1 MKTFKK
7 TLLATSILGF
17 ASASLGAEL
26 SATAVHSAGITAATP
41 SIQQVATLDKVTVAA
56 PILHLGANYGAGDT
70 IQITYSGADLD
81 EDYSHPTAALTSG
94 TTTGGTCTSAN
105 LSVSFAGL
113 SGNVAT
119 YTVGASDGAN
129 TDCSIA
135 LPAVDVDG
143 ASLAT
148 ADTFSIAVST
158 SRGYGALETI
168 AATKLVDVGA
178 AEITSVVTTKMD
190 ATIDVND
197 DRESLTTGATDVAT
211 FTLAD
216 AIVGGGS
223 AALSTTS
230 TMTVTGDF
238 SWASSTSTGGTVTYP
253 QAVVTAAGA
262 GLGAVTKSA
271 TSISWIASAADV
283 FTLTLTPPTGAD
295 VVTLPST
302 DFDWSTSIKYTNGT
316 DAAVLT
322 ESATAAAGAGSWDLN
337 GASIT
342 ALGISNSPSVT
353 PMIWIQN
360 SGTSNGAI
368 SGSVNCNGST
378 ITIADL
384 GTASAKSNTK
394 VGEAIQTA
402 VDAAGTCPTSNTRYD
417 ATVTVNGPA
426 ADITM
431 NASYKVTAADGA
443 TDRVMLE
450 TSDSLPSVSN

>member
-129 TDCSIA
+129 TDCSLA

-168 AATKLVDVGA
+168 AATKLVDVAA
-178 AEITSVVTTKMD
+178 AEITSVVTSKFD

-197 DRESLTTGATDVAT
+197 DRESFTTGATDVAT

-216 AIVGGGS
+216 AAGG
-223 AALSTTS
+223 AALEATS
-230 TMTVTGDF
+230 VMTVSGDF
-238 SWASSTSTGGTVTYP
+238 SWAASTSTGGTVTYP
-253 QAVVTAAGA
+253 QAVVSAVTPANVGT
-262 GLGAVTKSA
+262 VTKSA
-271 TSISWIASAADV
+271 SSVSWIAKAADV
-283 FTLTLTPPTGAD
+283 FTLTLTPPTLTD
-295 VVTLPST
+295 VVTLPATDYSWST
-302 DFDWSTSIKYTNGT
+302 DIKYNNGT
-316 DAAVLT
+316 DAAVIT
-322 ESATAAAGAGSWDLN
+322 ESASAAAGAGAWDLN

-353 PMIWIQN
+353 PMVWIQN

-394 VGEAIQTA
+394 VGEAIQAA

-450 TSDSLPSVSN
+450 TSDPLPSVSN

>member
-129 TDCSIA
+129 TDCSLA

-168 AATKLVDVGA
+168 AATKLVDVAA
-178 AEITSVVTTKMD
+178 AEITSVVTSKFD

-197 DRESLTTGATDVAT
+197 DRESFTTGATDVAT

-216 AIVGGGS
+216 AAGG
-223 AALSTTS
+223 AALEATS
-230 TMTVTGDF
+230 VMTVSGDF
-238 SWASSTSTGGTVTYP
+238 SWAASTSTGGTVTYP
-253 QAVVTAAGA
+253 QAVVSAVTPANVGT
-262 GLGAVTKSA
+262 VTKSA
-271 TSISWIASAADV
+271 TSVSWIAKAADV
-283 FTLTLTPPTGAD
+283 FTLTLTPPTLTD
-295 VVTLPST
+295 VVTLPATAYSWST
-302 DFDWSTSIKYTNGT
+302 DIKYNNGT
-316 DAAVLT
+316 DAAVIT
-322 ESATAAAGAGSWDLN
+322 ESASAASGAGAWDLN

-342 ALGISNSPSVT
+342 ALGISNSTSVT
-353 PMIWIQN
+353 PMVWIQN

-394 VGEAIQTA
+394 VGEAIQAA

-450 TSDSLPSVSN
+450 TSDSLPSSSN

>member
-129 TDCSIA
+129 TDCSLA

-168 AATKLVDVGA
+168 AATKLVDVAA
-178 AEITSVVTTKMD
+178 AEITSVVTSKFD

-197 DRESLTTGATDVAT
+197 DRESFTTGATDVAT

-216 AIVGGGS
+216 AAGG
-223 AALSTTS
+223 AALEATS
-230 TMTVTGDF
+230 VMTVF
-238 SWASSTSTGGTVTYP
+238 W
-253 QAVVTAAGA
+253 
-262 GLGAVTKSA
+262 
-271 TSISWIASAADV
+271 
-283 FTLTLTPPTGAD
+283 
-295 VVTLPST
+295 
-302 DFDWSTSIKYTNGT
+302 
-316 DAAVLT
+316 
-322 ESATAAAGAGSWDLN
+322 
-337 GASIT
+337 
-342 ALGISNSPSVT
+342 
-353 PMIWIQN
+353 
-360 SGTSNGAI
+360 
-368 SGSVNCNGST
+368 
-378 ITIADL
+378 
-384 GTASAKSNTK
+384 
-394 VGEAIQTA
+394 
-402 VDAAGTCPTSNTRYD
+402 
-417 ATVTVNGPA
+417 
-426 ADITM
+426 
-431 NASYKVTAADGA
+431 
-443 TDRVMLE
+443 
-450 TSDSLPSVSN
+450 

>member
-129 TDCSIA
+129 TDCSLA

-168 AATKLVDVGA
+168 AATKLVDVAA
-178 AEITSVVTTKMD
+178 AEITSVVTSKFD

-197 DRESLTTGATDVAT
+197 DRESFTTGATDVAT

-216 AIVGGGS
+216 AAGG
-223 AALSTTS
+223 AALEATS
-230 TMTVTGDF
+230 VMTVSGDF
-238 SWASSTSTGGTVTYP
+238 SWAASTSTGGTVTYP
-253 QAVVTAAGA
+253 QAVVSAVTPANVGT
-262 GLGAVTKSA
+262 VTKSA
-271 TSISWIASAADV
+271 TSVSWIAKAADV
-283 FTLTLTPPTGAD
+283 FTLTLTPPTLTD
-295 VVTLPST
+295 VVTLPATDFSWST
-302 DFDWSTSIKYTNGT
+302 DIKYNNGT
-316 DAAVLT
+316 DAAVIT
-322 ESATAAAGAGSWDLN
+322 ESASAAAGAGAWDLN

-342 ALGISNSPSVT
+342 ALGISNSTSVT
-353 PMIWIQN
+353 PMVWIQN

-394 VGEAIQTA
+394 VGEAIQAA

-450 TSDSLPSVSN
+450 TSDSLPSSSN

>member
-129 TDCSIA
+129 TDCSLA

-168 AATKLVDVGA
+168 AATKLVDVAA
-178 AEITSVVTTKMD
+178 AEITSVVTSKFD

-197 DRESLTTGATDVAT
+197 DRESFTTGATDVAT

-216 AIVGGGS
+216 AAGG
-223 AALSTTS
+223 AALEATS
-230 TMTVTGDF
+230 VMTVSGDF
-238 SWASSTSTGGTVTYP
+238 SWAASTSTGGTVTYP
-253 QAVVTAAGA
+253 QAVVSAVTPANVGT
-262 GLGAVTKSA
+262 VTKSA
-271 TSISWIASAADV
+271 TSVSWIAKAADV
-283 FTLTLTPPTGAD
+283 FTLTLTPPTLTD
-295 VVTLPST
+295 VVTLPATDYSWST
-302 DFDWSTSIKYTNGT
+302 DIKYNNGT
-316 DAAVLT
+316 DAAVIT
-322 ESATAAAGAGSWDLN
+322 ESASAAAGAGAWDLN

-353 PMIWIQN
+353 PMVWIQN

-394 VGEAIQTA
+394 VGEAIQAA

>member
-26 SATAVHSAGITAATP
+26 ASDATHTNAIAAATP

-70 IQITYSGADLD
+70 IQITYSGAALD
-81 EDYSHPTAALTSG
+81 EDYSHPTGALTSG
-94 TTTGGTCTSAN
+94 TTTLGTCTSAN

-143 ASLAT
+143 ASLAS

-168 AATKLVDVGA
+168 AATKLVDVAA
-178 AEITSVVTTKMD
+178 AEITSVVTSKFD

-197 DRESLTTGATDVAT
+197 DRESFTTGATDVAT

-216 AIVGGGS
+216 AAGG
-223 AALSTTS
+223 AALEATS
-230 TMTVTGDF
+230 VMTVSGDF
-238 SWASSTSTGGTVTYP
+238 SWAASTSTGGTVTYP
-253 QAVVTAAGA
+253 QAVVTAAGGA
-262 GLGAVTKSA
+262 GNLGAVTKSA
-271 TSISWIASAADV
+271 TSVSWIAKAADV
-283 FTLTLTPPTGAD
+283 FTLTLTPPTLTD
-295 VVTLPST
+295 VVTLPATAYSWST
-302 DFDWSTSIKYTNGT
+302 DIKYNNGT
-316 DAAVLT
+316 DAAVIT
-322 ESATAAAGAGSWDLN
+322 ESASAASGAGAWDLN

-342 ALGISNSPSVT
+342 ALGISNSTSVT
-353 PMIWIQN
+353 PMVWIQN

-394 VGEAIQTA
+394 VGEAIQAA

-450 TSDSLPSVSN
+450 TSDSLPAASN

>member
-41 SIQQVATLDKVTVAA
+41 SIKQVATLDKVTVAA

-129 TDCSIA
+129 TDCSLA

-168 AATKLVDVGA
+168 AATKLVDVAA
-178 AEITSVVTTKMD
+178 AEITSVVTSKFD

-197 DRESLTTGATDVAT
+197 DRESFTTGATDVAT

-216 AIVGGGS
+216 AAGG
-223 AALSTTS
+223 AALEATS
-230 TMTVTGDF
+230 VMTVSGDF
-238 SWASSTSTGGTVTYP
+238 SWAASTSTGGTVTYP
-253 QAVVTAAGA
+253 QAVVSAVTPANVGT
-262 GLGAVTKSA
+262 VTKSA
-271 TSISWIASAADV
+271 TSVSWIAKAADV
-283 FTLTLTPPTGAD
+283 FTLTLTPPTLTD
-295 VVTLPST
+295 VVTLPATAYSWST
-302 DFDWSTSIKYTNGT
+302 DIKYNNGT
-316 DAAVLT
+316 DAAVIT
-322 ESATAAAGAGSWDLN
+322 ESASAASGAGAWDLN

-342 ALGISNSPSVT
+342 ALGISNSTSVT
-353 PMIWIQN
+353 PMVWIQN

-394 VGEAIQTA
+394 VGEAIQAA

-450 TSDSLPSVSN
+450 TSDSLPSSSN

>member
-26 SATAVHSAGITAATP
+26 ASDATHTNAIAAATP

-70 IQITYSGADLD
+70 IQITYSGAALD
-81 EDYSHPTAALTSG
+81 EDYSHPTGALTSG
-94 TTTGGTCTSAN
+94 TTTLGTCTSAN

-143 ASLAT
+143 ASLAS

-168 AATKLVDVGA
+168 AATKLVDVAA
-178 AEITSVVTTKMD
+178 AEITSVVTSKFD

-197 DRESLTTGATDVAT
+197 DRESFTTGATDVAT

-216 AIVGGGS
+216 AAGG
-223 AALSTTS
+223 AALEATS
-230 TMTVTGDF
+230 VMTVSGDF
-238 SWASSTSTGGTVTYP
+238 SWAASTSTGGTVTYP
-253 QAVVTAAGA
+253 QAVVSAVTPANVGT
-262 GLGAVTKSA
+262 VTKSA
-271 TSISWIASAADV
+271 TSVSWIAKAADV
-283 FTLTLTPPTGAD
+283 FTLTLTPPTLTD
-295 VVTLPST
+295 VVTLPATDFSWST
-302 DFDWSTSIKYTNGT
+302 DIKYNNGT
-316 DAAVLT
+316 DAAVIT
-322 ESATAAAGAGSWDLN
+322 ESASAAAGAGAWDLN

-342 ALGISNSPSVT
+342 ALGISNSTSVT
-353 PMIWIQN
+353 PMVWIQN

-394 VGEAIQTA
+394 VGEAIQAA

-450 TSDSLPSVSN
+450 TSDSLPSSSN